1 MKNKL
6 YYPDF
11 DRHKNLSKLYPDLL
25 EIYKQP
31 IAFWYGRDDKKPI
44 KRLVTRIN
52 RLLNRAFPDIVVL
65 VVYSIPDRDL
75 DGYSKGGEVDND
87 SYIEFINNISMG
99 IGKFSPIVIFEPDAL
114 SHVNKMNKREANN
127 RIMLIRRSLDIL
139 RKTNAKVYVDIGHP
153 GWLKVN
159 EACKVL
165 RKLDKNSFDGFS
177 VNVSNFRYIDECLEY
192 GNKISK
198 RIKKN
203 FVIDTSRNGLGSA
216 DTIFNPT
223 NIAIGEIPTLDTGH
237 EYCDAFLW
245 IKPLGE
251 SDGKLNGSPKD
262 GRFYLDN
269 VLKVIE
275 NSKKIGSL

>member
-127 RIMLIRRSLDIL
+127 RIMLI
-139 RKTNAKVYVDIGHP
+139 
-153 GWLKVN
+153 
-159 EACKVL
+159 
-165 RKLDKNSFDGFS
+165 
-177 VNVSNFRYIDECLEY
+177 
-192 GNKISK
+192 
-198 RIKKN
+198 
-203 FVIDTSRNGLGSA
+203 
-216 DTIFNPT
+216 T
-223 NIAIGEIPTLDTGH
+223 NIII
-237 EYCDAFLW
+237 
-245 IKPLGE
+245 
-251 SDGKLNGSPKD
+251 
-262 GRFYLDN
+262 
-269 VLKVIE
+269 
-275 NSKKIGSL
+275 